1 MKPPLTLKIF
11 ILMYSMFPEYLIIYG
26 DKNYSARQCYGEI
39 LLKYYHIKNMKKEYI
54 FDDGEWY
61 YKVKDNS
68 EEEVAFLRSLTD
80 EFVLADFNFFYIDDN
95 SSKTEKVEFYDIAE
109 DMYKED
115 SIGSSAGVL
124 MGINATDFINFLKRA
139 REIHGDKY
147 DYSKVEYINNRTKIC
162 IICPEH
168 GEFWQTPHDHL
179 DKCKCP
185 KCNLDIFRLESAG
198 LN

>member
-1 MKPPLTLKIF
+1 MKKILSLILLSFMLPLYAQYVSEENLCVFYTQITLCSHKNESYVLISNG
-11 ILMYSMFPEYLIIYG
+11 YSIFPEYLIIYG

-39 LLKYYHIKNMKKEYI
+39 LLKYYHIKNMKKEHI

-124 MGINATDFINFLKRA
+124 MGINATDFINFLKSMK
-139 REIHGDKY
+139 D
-147 DYSKVEYINNRTKIC
+147 
-162 IICPEH
+162 
-168 GEFWQTPHDHL
+168 
-179 DKCKCP
+179 
-185 KCNLDIFRLESAG
+185 
-198 LN
+198 